1 MLESRTIPTV
11 EYKDFSREVHERAFQ
26 SDRVIKAQMELT
38 YRCNLHCVHCYTD
51 PYNDRKFFPRE
62 LTLTEIK
69 RIIDEMAELEI
80 LYLNLTGGEIFT
92 HPNFFEIYDYAY
104 RKGFLLMLYTNGTIF
119 TQAIIDRLKRSPPFS
134 IDVSC
139 HSVTEEAFDR
149 FTQVP
154 GSFRQFLK
162 GMELLRPSG
171 LPFCLKTK
179 AMNWNKEEIPQIR
192 RFVESFGQPFRF
204 STPLSPRLNGD
215 LSPLGYRLTPE
226 EIQMLGDR
234 LKESSSAQEEEAC
247 QDTSD
252 WTSTPPKRL
261 YRCGCAT
268 NSIHIS
274 AWGDL
279 GTCTMQYE
287 HRASLRECSLKDAI
301 AKVFAAV
308 RARRYTTDSPCKTCV
323 VYAFCDKTPTD
334 ARWETG
340 DPEAAIPY
348 DCDIALIRAEQVLH
362 QKLIHPL
369 ATIKEREG
377 APHD

>member
-1 MLESRTIPTV
+1 MLEARTIPTV

-119 TQAIIDRLKRSPPFS
+119 TQAIIDRLKHSRPFS
-134 IDVSC
+134 IDISC
-139 HSVTEEAFDR
+139 HSVNEEAFDR

-162 GMELLRPSG
+162 GMELLGSSG
-171 LPFCLKTK
+171 LPFCFKTK

-192 RFVESFGQPFRF
+192 QFVESFGKRSGFTT
-204 STPLSPRLNGD
+204 SLSPRLNGD
-215 LSPLGYRLTPE
+215 LSSLAYRLAPE
-226 EIQMLGDR
+226 EVRTLEEHE
-234 LKESSSAQEEEAC
+234 LYSAQDEELC
-247 QDTSD
+247 QDTPD
-252 WTSTPPKRL
+252 WTSSPPQRL
-261 YRCGCAT
+261 YPLGRAT
-268 NSIHIS
+268 HSI
-274 AWGDL
+274 
-279 GTCTMQYE
+279 Q
-287 HRASLRECSLKDAI
+287 
-301 AKVFAAV
+301 
-308 RARRYTTDSPCKTCV
+308 
-323 VYAFCDKTPTD
+323 
-334 ARWETG
+334 
-340 DPEAAIPY
+340 
-348 DCDIALIRAEQVLH
+348 
-362 QKLIHPL
+362 IHGW
-369 ATIKEREG
+369 G
-377 APHD
+377 APR